1 MKKKKRLCLALDSTS
16 DVTSVACLSDEGAC
30 AVLQESCMRGQGEA
44 LMGLIQQVL
53 DKMQIKPTDL
63 TQIAV
68 AVGPGSFT
76 GVRIGLATAR
86 GLGLALNIPVMGVD
100 NFTAT
105 AHHHK
110 KAVKVVLDSK
120 RSDFFVQD
128 FSADGVALSQPAI
141 QNIKQLERALPFVAC
156 GSGASQLA
164 DQIPC
169 KVMALQQPLAVA
181 VAEIALFQPE
191 KTIKAHPIYLRE
203 ADVTL

>member
-1 MKKKKRLCLALDSTS
+1 MKKKKRICLALDTTS
-16 DVTSVACLSDEGAC
+16 DVTSVACLSDDGAC
-30 AVLQESCMRGQGEA
+30 AVLQENCTRGQGEA

-53 DKMQIKPTDL
+53 DKMQIKPADL

-120 RSDFFVQD
+120 RSDFFVQA
-128 FSADGVALSQPAI
+128 FSEEGEALSRPTI
-141 QNIKQLERALPFVAC
+141 QNIKQLEGALPFVAC
-156 GSGASQLA
+156 GSGAVQLA
-164 DQIPC
+164 DQIHC
-169 KVMALQQPLAVA
+169 DVVAAQQPLAVA
-181 VAEIALFQPE
+181 MGEIALFQPH
-191 KTIKAHPIYLRE
+191 KTTEAHPLYLRE